1 MDEIQI
7 KKIIKKSFS
16 FSNIENNINQ
26 KKVINPLINSK
37 IKKYNSLDSNI
48 IKIKYQKNK
57 NLKNRLEHSIY
68 FKTNLSPKS
77 IFDKVNENINKIKIL
92 NNKTMDEI
100 KQNIKIIDKEIFH
113 KKLNNYKF
121 NKNQFFNNSYFYCNS
136 SININ
141 NSSSKRID
149 NNNVNLNK
157 TSSNSS
163 NKKENNSNI
172 TLSNK
177 NILKNYQNNNLSL
190 CSTTIGNILN
200 KSNEHLKLTTFSN
213 LSSDNQNK
221 KNIFHIKEIKFKNL
235 QHKRNLNINENI
247 LRYHTYKLFSISPT
261 LMSKTYFIKD
271 SESQIKYIMD
281 KIKLIIDNFE
291 FFKTNYMDKCQFYIA
306 FNKITN
312 KKKAEFN
319 LILEEICILLIKIIP
334 LLLKHFYNVMDKLLY
349 IECPDIRKESLFSPK
364 DEKEC
369 LYMNFNF
376 LNKIIVYFQ
385 GSIELYKVIQ
395 IKIGNFKYT
404 INEFTI
410 INIFLDLTR
419 YNLSK
424 LIWISNINIK
434 KIEQDQEIINKLENR
449 NKYKKINENILERYN
464 RRHKIKIS
472 DGDLKLNRI
481 NNALNINKKIN
492 HYCYSPESENN
503 KRKTDK
509 IFYNNDVDCI
519 KKKGLFNSYLVNS
532 MMKYFDKNFRNK
544 IIAQQV
550 IERYKSMEN
559 ERSEINK
566 RNYVK
571 FG

>member
-1 MDEIQI
+1 MSQ
-7 KKIIKKSFS
+7 
-16 FSNIENNINQ
+16 
-26 KKVINPLINSK
+26 
-37 IKKYNSLDSNI
+37 
-48 IKIKYQKNK
+48 
-57 NLKNRLEHSIY
+57 
-68 FKTNLSPKS
+68 
-77 IFDKVNENINKIKIL
+77 
-92 NNKTMDEI
+92 
-100 KQNIKIIDKEIFH
+100 
-113 KKLNNYKF
+113 
-121 NKNQFFNNSYFYCNS
+121 
-136 SININ
+136 
-141 NSSSKRID
+141 
-149 NNNVNLNK
+149 
-157 TSSNSS
+157 
-163 NKKENNSNI
+163 
-172 TLSNK
+172 
-177 NILKNYQNNNLSL
+177 
-190 CSTTIGNILN
+190 CSTTVGNKLN
-200 KSNEHLKLTTFSN
+200 KSNEPLKLTTFSN

-247 LRYHTYKLFSISPT
+247 LRYHAYKLFSISPT

-271 SESQIKYIMD
+271 SESQIKCIMD

-376 LNKIIVYFQ
+376 LNKIIVYFR
-385 GSIELYKVIQ
+385 GCIELYKVIQ

-550 IERYKSMEN
+550 IERYKSMKN
-559 ERSEINK
+559 ERSDLN
-566 RNYVK
+566 N
-571 FG
+571 

>member
-1 MDEIQI
+1 
-7 KKIIKKSFS
+7 
-16 FSNIENNINQ
+16 
-26 KKVINPLINSK
+26 
-37 IKKYNSLDSNI
+37 
-48 IKIKYQKNK
+48 
-57 NLKNRLEHSIY
+57 
-68 FKTNLSPKS
+68 
-77 IFDKVNENINKIKIL
+77 
-92 NNKTMDEI
+92 
-100 KQNIKIIDKEIFH
+100 
-113 KKLNNYKF
+113 
-121 NKNQFFNNSYFYCNS
+121 
-136 SININ
+136 
-141 NSSSKRID
+141 
-149 NNNVNLNK
+149 
-157 TSSNSS
+157 
-163 NKKENNSNI
+163 
-172 TLSNK
+172 
-177 NILKNYQNNNLSL
+177 
-190 CSTTIGNILN
+190 
-200 KSNEHLKLTTFSN
+200 
-213 LSSDNQNK
+213 
-221 KNIFHIKEIKFKNL
+221 
-235 QHKRNLNINENI
+235 
-247 LRYHTYKLFSISPT
+247 
-261 LMSKTYFIKD
+261 
-271 SESQIKYIMD
+271 MD
-281 KIKLIIDNFE
+281 KS
-291 FFKTNYMDKCQFYIA
+291 QFYIS

-312 KKKAEFN
+312 KKKAKFN

-376 LNKIIVYFQ
+376 LNRIIVYFR
-385 GSIELYKVIQ
+385 GCIELYKVIQ

-404 INEFTI
+404 INEFTR

-434 KIEQDQEIINKLENR
+434 KIEQDQEIINKLENK

-503 KRKTDK
+503 KRKTNK
-509 IFYNNDVDCI
+509 LFYNNDFDFI

-559 ERSEINK
+559 ERIDLN
-566 RNYVK
+566 N
-571 FG
+571 

>member
-16 FSNIENNINQ
+16 FSNIENNMNQ

-48 IKIKYQKNK
+48 IKIKNQKNK
-57 NLKNRLEHSIY
+57 NLKNRLDYSIY
-68 FKTNLSPKS
+68 FKTNLIPKS

-190 CSTTIGNILN
+190 CSTTVGNKLN
-200 KSNEHLKLTTFSN
+200 KSNEHFKLTTFSN

-247 LRYHTYKLFSISPT
+247 LRYHAYKLFSISPI
-261 LMSKTYFIKD
+261 LISKTYFIKD
-271 SESQIKYIMD
+271 SESQIKCIMD

-291 FFKTNYMDKCQFYIA
+291 FFKTNYMDKSQFYIA

-559 ERSEINK
+559 ERSDLN
-566 RNYVK
+566 N
-571 FG
+571 